1 MADKKQNK
9 IFLGADHAGFKLK
22 EHIKKFLDKLGH
34 RYEDLGVYNDEN
46 GPDYP
51 EIAFKLAKKVAEQN
65 GKGVLMCGTGT
76 GEAITANKVKG
87 IRAANCFDEYT
98 ARMSREHNNSNVLC
112 LGARILNK
120 GSSEKIVKIWLE
132 ADFSSEAR
140 HRRRVRQI
148 EDIEKKVFK

>member
-1 MADKKQNK
+1 MFGKKQSK

-22 EHIKKFLDKLGH
+22 EHIRKFLDKLGYQ
-34 RYEDLGVYNDEN
+34 YEDLGAYTDEN
-46 GPDYP
+46 GSDYP
-51 EIAFKLAKKVAEQN
+51 EIAFKLARKTAERN
-65 GKGVLMCGTGT
+65 GNGILMCGTGT
-76 GEAITANKVKG
+76 GEAIVANKVKG
-87 IRAANCFDEYT
+87 VRAANCFDEYT

-120 GSSEKIVKIWLE
+120 GASEKIVKTWLE

-148 EDIEKKVFK
+148 GDIEKKVFR

>member
-22 EHIKKFLDKLGH
+22 EEIKQFLDETGYI
-34 RYEDLGVYNDEN
+34 YEDLGAYTGEN
-46 GPDYP
+46 GSDYP
-51 EIAFKLAKKVAEQN
+51 EIAFKLANKVAEHN
-65 GKGVLMCGTGT
+65 GKGILMCGTGT
-76 GEAITANKVKG
+76 GEAIVANKVKG

-112 LGARILNK
+112 LGARTLNK
-120 GSSEKIVKIWLE
+120 GSSEKIVEIWLE